1 MQINIARNSM
11 NKLKQKSKKIQII
24 QKEAGKE
31 EHVFKK

>member
-1 MQINIARNSM
+1 MQRNIARTPI

-31 EHVFKK
+31 EHV